1 VDKAI
6 GIRKFKNFFMV
17 IGITG
22 IAGSGKT
29 TLKKILEKY
38 DYKVYDVDDF
48 VKDIYKKRSYK
59 KIREEIAKLFPECT
73 KVTPKRIFLNRKC
86 IREIIFNNEKKRKLL
101 EEIIHPIV
109 IKKIKNIIKKT
120 KGGDKKIF
128 IIVPLLYEANL
139 EYLFDEV
146 WLVYVPINIAVN
158 RLVNRDKIDEELALR
173 IINSQQPQSIKAK
186 KANKIII
193 NDSTIEEL
201 EKQVLKLL

>member
-29 TLKKILEKY
+29 TLKKVLEKY
-38 DYKVYDVDDF
+38 DYQVYDVDDF

-59 KIREEIAKLFPECT
+59 KIREEIAKIFPECT
-73 KVTPKRIFLNRKC
+73 KVTPKRIFLNKKC
-86 IREIIFNNEKKRKLL
+86 IREIIFNNQKKRKLL

-173 IINSQQPQSIKAK
+173 IINSQQPQTIKAK

-193 NDSTIEEL
+193 NDSTIKEL

>member
-1 VDKAI
+1 
-6 GIRKFKNFFMV
+6 MV

-73 KVTPKRIFLNRKC
+73 KVTPKRIFLNKKC

-120 KGGDKKIF
+120 KRGDKKIF

-173 IINSQQPQSIKAK
+173 IINSQQPQTIKAK

>member
-1 VDKAI
+1 
-6 GIRKFKNFFMV
+6 MV

-22 IAGSGKT
+22 IAASGKT

-38 DYKVYDVDDF
+38 DYQVYDVDDF
-48 VKDIYKKRSYK
+48 VKDIYKKRNYK
-59 KIREEIAKLFPECT
+59 KIRESIAKLFPECT
-73 KVTPKRIFLNRKC
+73 KITPKRIFLNRRC
-86 IREIIFNNEKKRKLL
+86 IREIIFNDEKKRKLL

-109 IKKIKNIIKKT
+109 IKKIKNIIKKIKKT
-120 KGGDKKIF
+120 KKGDKKIF

-146 WLVYVPINIAVN
+146 WLVYVPINIAVS
-158 RLVNRDKIDEELALR
+158 RLVNRDKIDEDFALR
-173 IINSQQPQSIKAK
+173 IIGAQQSQSIKAK